1 MRQYQIDDLR
11 LEDHEK
17 LAKWLEENYEPAGM
31 DGVYW
36 VPLAPHLLTEE
47 QLAHKECHPLC
58 FSIVLGENRLA
69 GELLVRTRK
78 KMTCTCMGYAT
89 EAQRNWLVHL
99 IDGMLGELSI
109 IN

>member
-17 LAKWLEENYEPAGM
+17 LSAWLEKNCESGGV

-36 VPLAPHLLTEE
+36 VPLASHLLTEE
-47 QLAHKECHPLC
+47 QQAHKACHPLC
-58 FSIVLGENRLA
+58 FSLVLNEDRLA
-69 GELLVRTRK
+69 GELLVRTRM
-78 KMTCTCMGYAT
+78 KMSCTCMGYAT
-89 EAQRNWLVHL
+89 EAQRNWLIHMM
-99 IDGMLGELSI
+99 DAMLDELGI